1 MTKLMTTVAA
11 SLLATG
17 VAHADPVKTIVL
29 VHGAFADGS
38 SWDKITPMLQAK
50 GYNVVAVHEPL
61 AGLDSDVAAT
71 KRVLDAQPGPILLVG
86 HSYGGVVITEAGT
99 HDKVMGLVYV
109 AAFAPDAGESV
120 NDLGKGQPA
129 PPWAK
134 DLVVD
139 SAGFASLPVADV
151 LKEFAPDLSA
161 GEAKLLASKQG
172 PISTKSFDD
181 KPKAAAWHK
190 KPSWWVRT
198 EQDHMIDPN
207 AQAAMAKRIGA
218 KVTNVAGS
226 HVAMLSKPSE
236 VAAVILAAA
245 AGKK

>member
-1 MTKLMTTVAA
+1 MMKSILAA
-11 SLLATG
+11 TLLTASI
-17 VAHADPVKTIVL
+17 AHADPVKTIVL

-38 SWDKITPMLQAK
+38 SWDKVTPLLQAK

-61 AGLDSDVAAT
+61 AGLDGDVAAT
-71 KRVLDAQPGPILLVG
+71 KRVIEQQPGPILLVG
-86 HSYGGVVITEAGT
+86 HSYGGVVITEAGNN
-99 HDKVMGLVYV
+99 DKVQGLVYV
-109 AAFAPDAGESV
+109 AAFAPDANESV
-120 NDLGKGQPA
+120 TDLGKGQPA
-129 PPWAK
+129 PPWQK

-139 SAGFASLPVADV
+139 SGGFAWLPPATVA
-151 LKEFAPDLSA
+151 KEFAQDLSA
-161 GEAKLLASKQG
+161 GDAKLLASKQG
-172 PISTKSFDD
+172 PIAAKSFED

-190 KPSWWVRT
+190 KPSWYIRT

-226 HVAMLSKPSE
+226 HVSMLSKPSE

-245 AGKK
+245 SGKK